1 MKKKILIL
9 GGGFGGVYTAKKLES
24 KISHNI
30 EIELISNNNY
40 FIFQPLLPEVVSGR
54 ISDSDAVIP
63 LREIIK
69 KIYFRNAE
77 VSKIDIKNQRVG
89 VVQGFRKRLHWL
101 KYDHLIVWQD
111 PSWDMLTEM
120 LSDLL

>member
-9 GGGFGGVYTAKKLES
+9 GGGFGGVYTAKKLEN
-24 KISHNI
+24 KTFNKL
-30 EIELISNNNY
+30 EVELINNNNY

-63 LREIIK
+63 LREILK
-69 KIYFRNAE
+69 KTYFRNAE

-101 KYDHLIVWQD
+101 KFDHLISQKFVFD
-111 PSWDMLTEM
+111 VF
-120 LSDLL
+120 